1 MEKEAQHASR
11 LYPFYPSQ
19 HAGNVAKEFEKF
31 MMEEVGTAS
40 FTMDALDKIEKLL
53 SKQIQKENDRLI
65 KLGYEENED

>member
-1 MEKEAQHASR
+1 MSIK
-11 LYPFYPSQ
+11 YD
-19 HAGNVAKEFEKF
+19 KF

>member
-1 MEKEAQHASR
+1 MSIK
-11 LYPFYPSQ
+11 YD
-19 HAGNVAKEFEKF
+19 KF

-40 FTMDALDKIEKLL
+40 FTMDSLDKIEKLL